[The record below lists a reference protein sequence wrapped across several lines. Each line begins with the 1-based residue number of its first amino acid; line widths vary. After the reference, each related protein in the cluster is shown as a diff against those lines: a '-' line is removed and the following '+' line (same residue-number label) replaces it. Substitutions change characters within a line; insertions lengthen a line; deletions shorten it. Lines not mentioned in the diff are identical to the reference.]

1 MQAITVQV
9 KVESAY
15 ARPDGNPSYAADWLG
30 SNEPLHYSTQGADTA
45 ECYFA
50 QSNYSSIFT

>member
-1 MQAITVQV
+1 MKAMAERV
-9 KVESAY
+9 KVESASTCL
-15 ARPDGNPSYAADWLG
+15 DGNPSYAADWSGVMSLYITVHRK
-30 SNEPLHYSTQGADTA
+30 LILW